1 MPVDIRIASPADAAL
16 VAAMATALTSEII
29 ERTGIQHFNVNR
41 AEAAQLC
48 SRLIADGCY
57 IALLARDGSKPIGL
71 AGLCESYAL
80 YTEGKFGI
88 VQEFYVVPEARS
100 SGTGSSLLKAAAEYG
115 RLRGW
120 RRLELC
126 TPPLPEFARS
136 LGFYERNGF
145 EVSGGRKMKHVL

>member
-16 VAAMATALTSEII
+16 VAAMAAALTSEII

-41 AEAAQLC
+41 AEAAPLC

-57 IALLARDGSKPIGL
+57 IALLARDGSNAIGL

-100 SGTGSSLLKAAAEYG
+100 SGIGSSLLKAAAEYG

-136 LGFYERNGF
+136 LDFYERNGF